1 MWELIKLAMRV
12 PPEIRSLAIDLLV
25 TLIGS
30 ESNDIKARRAAAVAS
45 RAASEFA
52 IKKALQ

>member
-30 ESNDIKARRAAAVAS
+30 EPNDIKARRAAAVAS

-52 IKKALQ
+52 IRKALK

>member
-1 MWELIKLAMRV
+1 MFKLIELAMRV
-12 PPEIRSLAIDLLV
+12 PPEVRSLAIDLLA

-30 ESNDIKARRAAAVAS
+30 ESNDIKARRAAAIAS